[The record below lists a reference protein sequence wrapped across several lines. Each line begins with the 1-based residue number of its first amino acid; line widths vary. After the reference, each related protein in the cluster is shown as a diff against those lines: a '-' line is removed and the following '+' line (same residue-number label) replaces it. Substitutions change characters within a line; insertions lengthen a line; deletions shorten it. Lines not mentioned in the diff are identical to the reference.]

1 MEKIMVNMMKL
12 QFGISSIASLTSVA
26 AFYNQ
31 STFYFTPLIGI
42 KHRLLPLNIV
52 RNFTTTSKPH
62 HILFTHNPLTLF
74 CASGLRLLSHFLT
87 SFIRM
92 FNAGEVVSVNK
103 FMPRSTKITSYGEA
117 TAASTKR
124 GFSVTYFSG
133 LVKTFRRAKVK
144 CVPDSGRRCCKHLTA
159 IITNNFNRDLPSFV
173 LARGGAI

>member
-1 MEKIMVNMMKL
+1 MVNMMKL

-62 HILFTHNPLTLF
+62 HILFAHNPLTLF

-92 FNAGEVVSVNK
+92 FNAGEVVPVNE
-103 FMPRSTKITSYGEA
+103 FVPSTTKITSYGEA
-117 TAASTKR
+117 ATASTKR

-133 LVKTFRRAKVK
+133 LVKAFGRAKIKSVS
-144 CVPDSGRRCCKHLTA
+144 DSGRVDCKLFATSSA
-159 IITNNFNRDLPSFV
+159 KDFDSNLPSFV
-173 LARGGAI
+173 LTSWGTV